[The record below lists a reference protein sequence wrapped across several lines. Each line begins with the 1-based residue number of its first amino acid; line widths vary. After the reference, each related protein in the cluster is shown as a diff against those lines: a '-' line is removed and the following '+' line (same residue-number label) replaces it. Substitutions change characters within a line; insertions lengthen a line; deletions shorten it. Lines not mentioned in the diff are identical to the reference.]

1 MNQGKGIL
9 VHCEVSGGE
18 LSGIAK
24 ELLGIGSKLASDSG
38 KELSAVMIGAGLNGA
53 GQEAVAHGAQKVYVV
68 DHPLL
73 ADYLTDHYLQAMER
87 VVEAAGPEIV
97 LLGQTTVGKD
107 LTPQLAFKLNTGAS
121 MDCVGLEIDPDNGR
135 LLMTKPVYGGNALAV
150 QICRTDPQLATVRVK
165 AMPPAE
171 RDDSRQGEIVH
182 LDIEISEAAARQKKV
197 GEERDSALGI
207 RLEDA
212 KAIVAGGRG
221 IGGEEGFKLLG
232 HLADELGGVVGGS
245 RPACDN
251 KWISDV
257 VQIGLTGKI
266 VGPELYVAVGISGSS
281 QHMAGC
287 AGSKVIVAINTD
299 PEANIFK
306 YAHYGIVEDWH
317 SIVPALTS
325 RLKQSKGG

>member
-1 MNQGKGIL
+1 MSQGKGIL
-9 VHCEVSGGE
+9 VHCEVSDGG

-24 ELLGIGSKLASDSG
+24 ELLGIGSKLATDSG
-38 KELSAVMIGAGLNGA
+38 KELSAVVIGDGLNGA

-73 ADYLTDHYLQAMER
+73 ADYLTDHYLQVMER
-87 VVEAAGPEIV
+87 VLEAAGPEIV

-107 LTPQLAFKLNTGAS
+107 LTPVLAFKLNTGAS
-121 MDCVGLEIDPDNGR
+121 MDCVALEIDPDSGR

-165 AMPPAE
+165 AVAPAE
-171 RDDSRQGEIVH
+171 RDESRQGEIIP
-182 LDIEISEAAARQKKV
+182 LDVEISEEAARQKKL
-197 GEERDSALGI
+197 GEERDSAGV

-221 IGGEEGFKLLG
+221 IGGEEGFKELSS
-232 HLADELGGVVGGS
+232 LANELGGVVGGS

-306 YAHYGIVEDWH
+306 YAHYGIVEDWKTV
-317 SIVPALTS
+317 VPALTS
-325 RLKQSKGG
+325 LLKKK